1 MNFSKKEVNECIHFV
16 LKNNIYS
23 FQELEENI
31 NIEKNKLN
39 EIIKFLKN
47 KYKTEDFNI
56 LFSYFKKTTKKTLKS
71 KRTLIENKYNK
82 ILSTCW
88 N

>member
-1 MNFSKKEVNECIHFV
+1 MNFSKKELNECIHFV
-16 LKNNIYS
+16 LKNNIAS
-23 FQELEENI
+23 FEELEKTLK
-31 NIEKNKLN
+31 IEKNKLN

-56 LFSYFKKTTKKTLKS
+56 LFSFFKKTTKKSLKS
-71 KRTLIENKYNK
+71 KRTLIEDKYNK
-82 ILSTCW
+82 IISTCW